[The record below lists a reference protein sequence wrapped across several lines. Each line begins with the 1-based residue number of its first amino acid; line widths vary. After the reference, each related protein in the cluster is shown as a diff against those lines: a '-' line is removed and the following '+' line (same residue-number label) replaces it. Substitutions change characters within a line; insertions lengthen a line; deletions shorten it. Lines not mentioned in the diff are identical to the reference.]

1 MNVYPLINLISI
13 QLPGP
18 IFSVGLGSH
27 KTVVI
32 GDYEILKDLFKLDA
46 VTDRPPMIQW
56 FNQYFRYGNGKDC
69 RGVLFRSENQMVRKY
84 SKQSNKFDC
93 SEGEEWKEQRRFT
106 LRVLKDFGLG
116 KSSMES
122 LIQEEVEAFNDN
134 LKQQC
139 GTPINIRNRF
149 NISGTLP
156 E

>member
-1 MNVYPLINLISI
+1 MAMEMMPEESFLGLKS
-13 QLPGP
+13 QLSEKIHT
-18 IFSVGLGSH
+18 IFN
-27 KTVVI
+27 
-32 GDYEILKDLFKLDA
+32 KLA
-46 VTDRPPMIQW
+46 
-56 FNQYFRYGNGKDC
+56 
-69 RGVLFRSENQMVRKY
+69 
-84 SKQSNKFDC
+84 C